1 MRLGDFESTAGME
14 CDYGGS
20 VCEPYQRIEVAEIFQ
35 HPEYPKNKTRRL
47 APVNDAA
54 LLKLKREIVFSAKL
68 KPICLPHPE
77 LGGTES
83 LKETLIASGWGKT
96 EKFGCKAEKRAA
108 SLQVL
113 DESECEYSNKDKH
126 ICAGGGGNNTCD
138 GDSGGP
144 LMRLYGR
151 RMVLEGITSQ
161 GYMDCTKF
169 PSIGIRVRDILEWI
183 KLYVE

>member
-1 MRLGDFESTAGME
+1 MRLGDFESTGGIK

-35 HPEYPKNKTRRL
+35 HPEYPKDKNPRL

-68 KPICLPHPE
+68 KPICLPNPE
-77 LGGTES
+77 LGGTEP

-96 EKFGCKAEKRAA
+96 AQCMCQAEKRAA

-113 DESECEYSNKDKH
+113 DESECEYSIKDKH
-126 ICAGGGGNNTCD
+126 ICAGAGGNHTCD

-144 LMRLYGR
+144 LMRLFER

-161 GYMDCTKF
+161 GYMDCTQF
-169 PSIGIRVRDILEWI
+169 PSIGTRVRDILDWI
-183 KLYVE
+183 KLYVD